1 MDNSDTHKEAV
12 SRTNQGVDGYT
23 PVALYLGNE
32 GWNIGLE
39 LRAGSHHSALETEY
53 FLERTFPRLERLCA
67 NDAKVLWRDDSAF
80 DSARLLLAKAAERE
94 RWAGL
99 GRSFDFITKWNPR
112 RQDKDAWV
120 AKAEAAG
127 AFVVSRVSILNCPL
141 DREVYGLGMGCL
153 GLHEFHSLTVMR
165 SKSRYVSVLG
175 RKRFVEARRELGR
188 LRRHEQG
195 CWPLRASEG
204 SCGFVTRVDGRNGMA
219 DYC

>member
-1 MDNSDTHKEAV
+1 
-12 SRTNQGVDGYT
+12 
-23 PVALYLGNE
+23 
-32 GWNIGLE
+32 
-39 LRAGSHHSALETEY
+39 
-53 FLERTFPRLERLCA
+53 
-67 NDAKVLWRDDSAF
+67 
-80 DSARLLLAKAAERE
+80 
-94 RWAGL
+94 
-99 GRSFDFITKWNPR
+99 
-112 RQDKDAWV
+112 V
-120 AKAEAAG
+120 AKAETAG

-204 SCGFVTRVDGRNGMA
+204 SYGFVTRVDGRNGMA
-219 DYC
+219 DYCEAGEISAAFRNLCQLLPRASTKQQRYLLGISSMAWGGARAVPRGRM